1 MHGYVSYMLPL
12 VGSVIAQ
19 STTTMVVSMPQLNM
33 NRTWS
38 GSIVK
43 ADQTQTEIDIKCGA
57 PVATATISA
66 PPCQF
71 TNGIRVTQG
80 PSIWGYS
87 MESTDSNIARTYHAT
102 CSFSASKTMT
112 CSGSVVAKVTQGSS
126 TATHT
131 STDVQT
137 VTDPAMFA
145 VTATITAGADK
156 VASATAGPT
165 KTSTGGLPKMTQNAV
180 LAGVVAVVGGV
191 VMI

>member
-1 MHGYVSYMLPL
+1 MHAYVSYMLPL

-43 ADQTQTEIDIKCGA
+43 ADKTLTEIDIKCGA
-57 PVATATISA
+57 PVATTTISA

-80 PSIWGYS
+80 PSVWGYS
-87 MESTDSNIARTYHAT
+87 LESTESNVARTYHAT
-102 CSFSASKTMT
+102 CSFSESKTMT
-112 CSGSVVAKVTQGSS
+112 CSGSVVAKVTEGSS

-137 VTDPAMFA
+137 VTNAVMFP
-145 VTATITAGADK
+145 VTASITAGADK

-165 KTSTGGLPKMTQNAV
+165 KTSTGGLPKMTQKAV